1 MPAVNISDLTIESLT
16 KMIGQVAAAS
26 SDDAAQDPA
35 LIAAIEAVA
44 RQVGREGGGN
54 EQIAAALEAVAQ
66 AIVRKP

>member
-26 SDDAAQDPA
+26 SDDAARDPA

-44 RQVGREGGGN
+44 RQVGKEGGVN
-54 EQIAAALEAVAQ
+54 EQIAAALEAVRQ
-66 AIVRKP
+66 AIERKP